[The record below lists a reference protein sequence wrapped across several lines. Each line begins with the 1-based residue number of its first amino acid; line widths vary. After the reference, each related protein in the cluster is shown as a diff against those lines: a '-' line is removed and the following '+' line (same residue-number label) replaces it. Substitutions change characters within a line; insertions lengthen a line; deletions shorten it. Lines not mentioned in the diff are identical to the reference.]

1 MFELYQFWFDI
12 EKSREKKL
20 YAIKLLL
27 NDKNKFFNSRI
38 LYISIFFLVHTIGS
52 YASFII
58 VETIFSSKVER
69 NNTQENSE

>member
-38 LYISIFFLVHTIGS
+38 LYISIFFLVRTIGS

>member
-27 NDKNKFFNSRI
+27 NDKNKFFNSKI
-38 LYISIFFLVHTIGS
+38 LYISIFFSRTYNRILR
-52 YASFII
+52 II
-58 VETIFSSKVER
+58 YYRWNYIFFEGRTK
-69 NNTQENSE
+69 

>member
-38 LYISIFFLVHTIGS
+38 LYISIFFS
-52 YASFII
+52 Y
-58 VETIFSSKVER
+58 V
-69 NNTQENSE
+69 Q